1 MTFFG
6 DIKNQALAYTL
17 FTPQALTQTTTS
29 SVVDMGTA
37 AGVGTT
43 GLMTVGAVSGTGGP
57 GLTVKFQECDTTN
70 GTFADITGAAFTQV
84 TTSGAT
90 TGATTG
96 VAPQLFTVF
105 NRTKRYIQAV
115 GTVVG
120 TTSPSIT
127 ASVVILEQ
135 KKSL

>member
-17 FTPQALTQTTTS
+17 FTPQALTTTTTS
-29 SVVDMGTA
+29 SVVDMITA
-37 AGVGTT
+37 GGFGTT
-43 GLMTVGAVSGTGGP
+43 GLMAVGAVSGTGGP

-70 GTFADITGAAFTQV
+70 GTFADITGAAFSQI

-90 TGATTG
+90 TGAAST
-96 VAPQLFTVF
+96 LFTVF
-105 NRTKRYIQAV
+105 NRSKRYIQAV

-120 TTSPSIT
+120 TTNPSLT
-127 ASVVILEQ
+127 VSVVILEQ
-135 KKSL
+135 KKTL

>member
-6 DIKNQALAYTL
+6 DIKNQAVAYTL

-90 TGATTG
+90 TG

-120 TTSPSIT
+120 TTNPSIT
-127 ASVVILEQ
+127 ASVVTLEQ

>member
-1 MTFFG
+1 MTYFG
-6 DIKNQALAYTL
+6 DIASQALGYTL

-29 SVVDMGTA
+29 SVVDMITA
-37 AGVGTT
+37 GGFGTT

-70 GTFADITGAAFTQV
+70 GTFSDITGAAFSQI

-90 TGATTG
+90 TG
-96 VAPQLFTVF
+96 VAPTLFTVF
-105 NRTKRYIQAV
+105 NRSKRYIQAV

-120 TTSPSIT
+120 TTNPSLT
-127 ASVVILEQ
+127 VSVVILTQ
-135 KKSL
+135 KKQL

>member
-6 DIKNQALAYTL
+6 DIKNQAVAYTL

-70 GTFADITGAAFTQV
+70 GTFSDITGAA
-84 TTSGAT
+84 TT
-90 TGATTG
+90 
-96 VAPQLFTVF
+96 LFTVF

-135 KKSL
+135 KKQL

>member
-6 DIKNQALAYTL
+6 DIKNQALGYTL

-29 SVVDMGTA
+29 SVVDMITA
-37 AGVGTT
+37 GGFGTT

-70 GTFADITGAAFTQV
+70 GTFADITGAAFSQI

-90 TGATTG
+90 TGA
-96 VAPQLFTVF
+96 APALFTVF
-105 NRTKRYIQAV
+105 NRSKRYIQAV

-120 TTSPSIT
+120 TTNPSLT
-127 ASVVILEQ
+127 VSVVILEQ
-135 KKSL
+135 KKTL